1 MDEFEIKIVSEGE
14 ELGRFIVKRGF
25 SPRVF
30 HALSN
35 LLPKVGVVSIG
46 NTYVCLNI
54 GLKMGVEKFATD
66 ASMGDVGYSPYF
78 QGLVFFTSASSEE
91 CRLIRTALIGRM
103 LTPVERLKSLKD
115 GAVVS
120 VLRC

>member
-1 MDEFEIKIVSEGE
+1 MDEFEIRIASGGE

-30 HALSN
+30 HALSS

-54 GLKMGVEKFATD
+54 GLKIGIEKFVTD
-66 ASMGDVGYSPYF
+66 ASVGDVGYSPYF
-78 QGLVFFTSASSEE
+78 QGLVFFTSASSDE

-103 LTPVERLKSLKD
+103 LTPVERLRSLKE

-120 VLRC
+120 IVRC

>member
-1 MDEFEIKIVSEGE
+1 MDEFETKIVTKGE

-30 HALSN
+30 HALST

-54 GLKMGVEKFATD
+54 GLKIGIEKFITD
-66 ASMGDVGYSPYF
+66 ASVGDVGYSPYL
-78 QGLVFFTSASSEE
+78 QGLVFFTSVSSDE
-91 CRLIRTALIGRM
+91 CRLVKTTLIGKM
-103 LTPVERLKSLKD
+103 LTPVEKLRSLKE
-115 GAVVS
+115 GEVVS
-120 VLRC
+120 VVRG